1 MGLTS
6 LTCYG
11 WCRIRIAINQAWAM
25 CLGHCR
31 HSDTDNI
38 VIVMLK
44 FLLAKPGP
52 QININPRVPWL
63 FPNSEAKVS
72 FASSLKVWSQRGH
85 GSFSLSGTY
94 RNSTLLLYS
103 KLWNFPSK
111 KRSLKIG
118 MRAREMMQE
127 KYHRLRPQTMSA
139 STMRLLLHTQE
150 QRTVSQEQRP
160 STTSSLWF
168 LDQGSRV
175 VRKVWTRWSTPL
187 RTCTAWH
194 VGYRAVSLSLSRWT
208 LADGGRDRTF
218 SSLFPVICIIQ
229 RRNMMGKKKE
239 LVS

>member
-111 KRSLKIG
+111 KAIFKNRHESK
-118 MRAREMMQE
+118 RDDA
-127 KYHRLRPQTMSA
+127 
-139 STMRLLLHTQE
+139 
-150 QRTVSQEQRP
+150 
-160 STTSSLWF
+160 
-168 LDQGSRV
+168 
-175 VRKVWTRWSTPL
+175 RKVPSAQTTNHERVHHAPPASHSGTKDSVSG
-187 RTCTAWH
+187 TA
-194 VGYRAVSLSLSRWT
+194 SLHNQQ
-208 LADGGRDRTF
+208 
-218 SSLFPVICIIQ
+218 PVVLGPRI
-229 RRNMMGKKKE
+229 
-239 LVS
+239 